1 MKALLYV
8 FKILMNF
15 IYLFFKV
22 LKTNNKKVL
31 FISRQSNSVTLDFKL
46 LSDELKKKNYDVII
60 LCKRFDNIN
69 KLFLYKDNNNC
80 KRVIDSVL
88 GKKKDNS
95 KKKKKK

>member
-1 MKALLYV
+1 MKTLLYV

-60 LCKRFDNIN
+60 LCKRFDNI
-69 KLFLYKDNNNC
+69 KKCLFL
-80 KRVIDSVL
+80 
-88 GKKKDNS
+88 
-95 KKKKKK
+95 